1 MSDIESRYHTNLLEY
16 GFKELSTTNELSGI
30 GRLYSVPKEYGEGT
44 YWIYSEKDLYDI
56 KIHDFCF
63 HKDSFFDFGIPQ
75 GCLGICY
82 YESISGE
89 EISPYRRL
97 TAGCVKS
104 FIGGMEPCKTL
115 IHKNIPVRSVDI
127 EITPAY
133 YDRYLKEKF
142 PNEYI

>member
-89 EISPYRRL
+89 EISPYRKKFHRRNGAMQN
-97 TAGCVKS
+97 TNTQKY
-104 FIGGMEPCKTL
+104 PC
-115 IHKNIPVRSVDI
+115 
-127 EITPAY
+127 AFCGY
-133 YDRYLKEKF
+133 
-142 PNEYI
+142 

>member
-89 EISPYRRL
+89 EISPYRHL

-115 IHKNIPVRSVDI
+115 I
-127 EITPAY
+127 
-133 YDRYLKEKF
+133 
-142 PNEYI
+142 

>member
-63 HKDSFFDFGIPQ
+63 HKDSFHKAAWEFVTM
-75 GCLGICY
+75 
-82 YESISGE
+82 
-89 EISPYRRL
+89 SPYL
-97 TAGCVKS
+97 EKKS
-104 FIGGMEPCKTL
+104 LL
-115 IHKNIPVRSVDI
+115 I
-127 EITPAY
+127 AA
-133 YDRYLKEKF
+133 
-142 PNEYI
+142 

>member
-75 GCLGICY
+75 GW
-82 YESISGE
+82 EFVTM
-89 EISPYRRL
+89 SPYL
-97 TAGCVKS
+97 EKKS
-104 FIGGMEPCKTL
+104 LL
-115 IHKNIPVRSVDI
+115 I
-127 EITPAY
+127 AA
-133 YDRYLKEKF
+133 
-142 PNEYI
+142 

>member
-97 TAGCVKS
+97 TAG
-104 FIGGMEPCKTL
+104 G
-115 IHKNIPVRSVDI
+115 
-127 EITPAY
+127 Y
-133 YDRYLKEKF
+133 
-142 PNEYI
+142 

>member
-63 HKDSFFDFGIPQ
+63 HKAGQQQIQQQKLPKAITQKTTLFFVKDSSGIALYATCYQ
-75 GCLGICY
+75 YIISFYKMQVTVVVICLFRVQD
-82 YESISGE
+82 
-89 EISPYRRL
+89 RRHRQS
-97 TAGCVKS
+97 KS
-104 FIGGMEPCKTL
+104 F
-115 IHKNIPVRSVDI
+115 
-127 EITPAY
+127 
-133 YDRYLKEKF
+133 
-142 PNEYI
+142 